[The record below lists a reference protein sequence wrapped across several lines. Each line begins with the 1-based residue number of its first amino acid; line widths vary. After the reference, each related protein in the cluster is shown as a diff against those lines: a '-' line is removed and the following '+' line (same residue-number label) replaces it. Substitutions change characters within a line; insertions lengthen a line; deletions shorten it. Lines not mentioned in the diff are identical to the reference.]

1 MSHSISIRVKSVL
14 KDTSCEASEA
24 SVPSDRFCL
33 DCSCNRMQSPYLH
46 LQRVKNK
53 AIATTAA
60 FIGSNN
66 GIAALHLALR
76 CPLGNGCL
84 MVLEAVCFHDVYP
97 GEQSLIKSAIDG
109 NCNTY
114 IQPKLQ
120 EQQQIIPSLKPNDGV
135 KVSKK

>member
-33 DCSCNRMQSPYLH
+33 DCICNRMQSPYLH